1 MDENESPVLIDA
13 NCIIF
18 IFVQR
23 GRDHGLAG
31 YTKYKKSC
39 EGLTWTARDF
49 DDLLDR
55 NLMHKRHVDTLKQ
68 GKSFSSLLHKEK

>member
-1 MDENESPVLIDA
+1 MDENESPVLIET

-31 YTKYKKSC
+31 YTKYKKLC

-49 DDLLDR
+49 DDLRAR
-55 NLMHKRHVDTLKQ
+55 NLMPLEHVETLKR
-68 GKSFSSLLHKEK
+68 GKSFSTLRNK